1 MQKQEVTLDISK
13 PRYSKRSNGRLLFD
27 GGDVTAEFPRE
38 YNAGSSYSYN
48 ESEHFRMLTVDLGDM
63 SMYFFAYTRP
73 VDETPDDFTA
83 NDSMETLI
91 EHTKEFGEI
100 GLVIRYRI
108 DANDDS

>member
-1 MQKQEVTLDISK
+1 MQKQEVTLDLSK
-13 PRYSKRSNGRLLFD
+13 PSYSKRGNGRLVFD
-27 GGDVTAEFPRE
+27 GGDFTAEFPRE

-48 ESEHFRMLTVDLGDM
+48 ESEHFRMLTVDL

-73 VDETPDDFTA
+73 VDGTPDDFTA

-100 GLVIRYRI
+100 GLVVRYRI